1 MGPSHLSRNYTQPP
15 VITLVS
21 RAAVK
26 IDLCS
31 VNLQP
36 REHTTLL
43 SRTAQLTSYSVVK
56 VLPVT
61 LFSYL

>member
-26 IDLCS
+26 IPYIPDDKK
-31 VNLQP
+31 
-36 REHTTLL
+36 T
-43 SRTAQLTSYSVVK
+43 K
-56 VLPVT
+56 
-61 LFSYL
+61 